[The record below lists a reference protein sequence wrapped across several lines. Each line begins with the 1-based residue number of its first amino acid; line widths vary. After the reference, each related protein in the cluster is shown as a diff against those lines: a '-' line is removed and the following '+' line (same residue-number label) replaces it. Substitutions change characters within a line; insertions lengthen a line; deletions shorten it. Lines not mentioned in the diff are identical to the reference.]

1 MFGLA
6 MPAFAEAWFDP
17 TFGEDGK
24 VSTAFGEYTTDE
36 VRDLAIQADG
46 KIIAVG
52 SANETD
58 TSYRRGFGLARYLE
72 DGSPDLSFSGDGRVL
87 TFLTRDSDAANAV
100 AIQPDGRILVGGQ
113 GSISYKSRFA
123 LARYDADGALDET
136 FGVNGSVLTS
146 FERDESLILDL
157 ALQADGGIVVA
168 GRTRTGS
175 DSDVALARYT
185 ADGALDASFSGD
197 GIEVTQ
203 VGAASTGAVAL
214 EILPDGK
221 LLVAAAAYSPPY
233 HVYLLRYLPDG
244 ALDPTFGQ
252 AGIVAVDMGGQATLN
267 DMALQRD
274 GKILLAGMRPDGFGV
289 TRTRADGAVDTAFGI
304 GGAAIASM
312 LNGVTRVLQD
322 RSGNVLVAGRYLPAS
337 GSDFAVARFKA
348 NGALDTSF
356 GDNGAARVNWG
367 DGEQSIPWAMQVDAK
382 GRIVLGGATGA
393 GTRADFGL
401 ARLIAPVAPVGSV
414 WLPLALR

>member
-1 MFGLA
+1 
-6 MPAFAEAWFDP
+6 
-17 TFGEDGK
+17 
-24 VSTAFGEYTTDE
+24 
-36 VRDLAIQADG
+36 
-46 KIIAVG
+46 
-52 SANETD
+52 
-58 TSYRRGFGLARYLE
+58 
-72 DGSPDLSFSGDGRVL
+72 
-87 TFLTRDSDAANAV
+87 
-100 AIQPDGRILVGGQ
+100 
-113 GSISYKSRFA
+113 
-123 LARYDADGALDET
+123 
-136 FGVNGSVLTS
+136 
-146 FERDESLILDL
+146 LDL
-157 ALQADGGIVVA
+157 ALQADEGIVVA

-221 LLVAAAAYSPPY
+221 LLVAAAAYSSPY
-233 HVYLLRYLPDG
+233 YVYLLRYLPNG

-289 TRTRADGAVDTAFGI
+289 TRTRADGAVDTAFGSR
-304 GGAAIASM
+304 GAAIASM

-367 DGEQSIPWAMQVDAK
+367 DGEQSIPWAMKVDAK
-382 GRIVLGGATGA
+382 GRILLGGATGA
-393 GTRADFGL
+393 GTRSDFGL
-401 ARLIAPVAPVGSV
+401 ARLIAPTAPVRPV
-414 WLPLALR
+414 WLPMVMR